1 MVMTQL
7 SEDDFQRVSEA
18 VAKAERESD
27 GEIVTI
33 VAHRSDSYHDVA
45 LHYAVL
51 AMLLVPAW
59 WAVVPQSWIDWWTG
73 LLLGWNAELTRPVV
87 MLVLFAKLI
96 AAFLIVRLALNY
108 RPLRL
113 ALTPGGTKSRRVR
126 RRAVELFRS
135 GCEMRTRGRTG
146 VLIYLSLEERRAEIV
161 ADRAIVDKVAPDAWG
176 DAMAA
181 LVDEVKQK
189 RPGAGMVL
197 AVEKVGAVLATILPP
212 RPHNPD
218 ELPNRLIVL

>member
-1 MVMTQL
+1 MTRL
-7 SEDDFQRVSEA
+7 SEDDFERVSEA

-33 VAHRSDSYHDVA
+33 VAHRSDAYHDVA

-59 WAVVPQSWIDWWTG
+59 WAVVPQSWIDWWSG
-73 LLLGWNAELTRPVV
+73 MLLGWNAELSRPVV
-87 MLVLFAKLI
+87 MLVLFAKLV
-96 AAFLIVRLALNY
+96 AAFLIVMLAMRY

-126 RRAVELFRS
+126 RRAIELFRS
-135 GCEMRTRGRTG
+135 GCELRTRGRTG

-161 ADRAIVDKVAPDAWG
+161 ADRAIAEKVAPDVWG
-176 DAMAA
+176 EAMAA
-181 LVDEVKQK
+181 LIDEVKQG
-189 RPGAGMVL
+189 RPGQGLVL
-197 AVEKVGAVLATILPP
+197 AVEKVGAVLAGFLPP
-212 RPHNPD
+212 SPGNPD